1 VDDMGSLLSVRE
13 MLESKDQVEHLESVL
28 AADYMNT
35 MDLKVS
41 ERTALFNGQDLD
53 KLSKVECIM

>member
-28 AADYMNT
+28 AADLLRAT
-35 MDLKVS
+35 
-41 ERTALFNGQDLD
+41 
-53 KLSKVECIM
+53 C